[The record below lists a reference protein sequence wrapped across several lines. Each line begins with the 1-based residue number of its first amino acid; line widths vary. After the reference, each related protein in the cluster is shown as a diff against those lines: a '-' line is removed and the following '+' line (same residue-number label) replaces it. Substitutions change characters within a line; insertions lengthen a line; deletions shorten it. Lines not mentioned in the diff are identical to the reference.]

1 MPNESH
7 NPLKRSWWRTS
18 FRVWG
23 YILKEHIGPFILAFI
38 VIMFVFLLQFLMRF
52 IDKIVGK
59 GLDAWTITRLIGLNL
74 AWMVV
79 LAMPMAALVASLMA
93 FGSLAAS
100 NEMTAMKASGVSF
113 MRMLFPAVLLG
124 LLLAYGDLVF
134 NNDVLP
140 DANHAA
146 KDMMNDIQ
154 RKKPTFIIRAGE
166 FSDEDA
172 LPGYSILA
180 KKTAEN
186 SSDLEGVTIYDHSS
200 GNETR
205 VLTAKTANLTFT
217 PDYRKLILKLHNG
230 ELHQFFNNDPTDYRR
245 GTFETYV
252 VRIPTSGF
260 DFMHQGESE
269 RGGRELSAH
278 DLMKYV
284 VKRDSAAEKEKAT
297 FAGILKI
304 FADNIT
310 DTRKT
315 SIPDSTVAD
324 SNRKMRIAANFRQ
337 NLFQIPSEASQI
349 VGTQLD
355 AGSYLVE
362 VHKKYALPAACL
374 IFILL
379 GAPLGAL
386 AKRGGIGIGV
396 GLSIGFFIL
405 YWAFLIGG
413 EKLADR
419 GLISPFSG
427 MWAANILLGI
437 LGGFLTLRVLR
448 ERRAI
453 GFRWLAQLFKRKKTN
468 DTIAT

>member
-59 GLDAWTITRLIGLNL
+59 GLDIWTIIRLIGLNL

-124 LLLAYGDLVF
+124 LLLAYTDLVF

-217 PDYRKLILKLHNG
+217 PDYRKLILKLHIG
-230 ELHQFFNNDPTDYRR
+230 ELHQFFNNDPTAYRR
-245 GTFETYV
+245 GTFETYI

-284 VKRDSAAEKEKAT
+284 VKRDSAAEKEKIS
-297 FAGILKI
+297 FAGILKT

-310 DTRKT
+310 DIRKS
-315 SIPDSTVAD
+315 SIADSTVAD
-324 SNRKMRIAANFRQ
+324 SNRKMRITSNFRQ

-386 AKRGGIGIGV
+386 AKRGGIGVGV

-453 GFRWLAQLFKRKKTN
+453 GFRWLAQIFKRKKTN
-468 DTIAT
+468 ETIST

>member
-1 MPNESH
+1 MNNESH
-7 NPLKRSWWRTS
+7 DPLKRSWWRTS
-18 FRVWG
+18 LRVWS
-23 YILKEHIGPFILAFI
+23 YILSAHIGPFILAFV

-59 GLDAWTITRLIGLNL
+59 GLDLWTIIRLISLNL

-113 MRMLFPAVLLG
+113 MRMLFPAILFG
-124 LLLAYGDLVF
+124 LFLAYADLVF
-134 NNDVLP
+134 NNDILP

-146 KDMMNDIQ
+146 KDLMSDIQ
-154 RKKPTFIIRAGE
+154 RKKPTFIVRAGQ
-166 FSDEDA
+166 FSDDDA

-180 KKTAEN
+180 KKTSEN
-186 SSDLEGVTIYDHSS
+186 SSDLEGVTIFDHSV

-205 VLTAKTANLTFT
+205 VLTAKKGNLTFT
-217 PDYRKLILKLHNG
+217 RDFKKLILTLYNG
-230 ELHQFFNNDPTDYRR
+230 EIHQFFNAQPTDYRR
-245 GTFETYV
+245 GAFETYI
-252 VRIPTSGF
+252 VRIPASGF
-260 DFMHQGESE
+260 DFMRQGESE
-269 RGGRELSAH
+269 RGDRELSSH
-278 DLMKYV
+278 DLMNYV
-284 VKRDSAAEKEKAT
+284 IKRDSAANKEEVT
-297 FAGILKI
+297 FAGLLKR
-304 FADNIT
+304 FSDEIT
-310 DTRKT
+310 STKAN
-315 SIPDSTVAD
+315 SIPDTSVAD
-324 SNRKMRIAANFRQ
+324 SNRKTRVIGNFRQ

-362 VHKKYALPAACL
+362 VHKKYALPVACFV
-374 IFILL
+374 FILL

-386 AKRGGIGIGV
+386 AKRGGIGMGV

-405 YWAFLIGG
+405 YWACLIGG

-419 GLISPFSG
+419 GIIAPWTG
-427 MWAANILLGI
+427 MWAANIVLGI

-448 ERRAI
+448 ERPGISLGWITRI
-453 GFRWLAQLFKRKKTN
+453 FKRKKKN
-468 DTIAT
+468 EALAV

>member
-1 MPNESH
+1 MQQETY
-7 NPLKRSWWRTS
+7 NPLKRQWWRTS

-23 YILKEHIGPFILAFI
+23 YILVAHIGPFFLAFI

-59 GLDAWTITRLIGLNL
+59 GLDVWTIIRLIGLNL

-113 MRMLFPAVLLG
+113 MRMLFPALVLG
-124 LLLAYGDLVF
+124 LVLAYADLVF

-146 KDMMNDIQ
+146 KDMMSDIQ

-180 KKTAEN
+180 RKTAEH
-186 SSDLEGVTIYDHSS
+186 SSDLEGVTIYDHST

-205 VLTAKTANLTFT
+205 VLTAKTANLSFT
-217 PDYRKLILKLHNG
+217 PDFRKLVLKLHNG
-230 ELHQFFNNDPTDYRR
+230 ELHQFFNNQPNDYRR
-245 GTFETYV
+245 GVFETYT

-260 DFMHQGESE
+260 DFMRQGESE

-278 DLMKYV
+278 DLMTYV
-284 VKRDSAAEKEKAT
+284 VKRDSAVSKQAVVLS
-297 FAGILKI
+297 GLLKG

-310 DTRKT
+310 DTRKA
-315 SIPDSTVAD
+315 SIPDSSIAD
-324 SNRKMRIAANFRQ
+324 SLRKPMVVANFRQ
-337 NLFQIPSEASQI
+337 NLFQIPSQASQ
-349 VGTQLD
+349 VTGTQLD
-355 AGSYLVE
+355 SDSYLVE

-374 IFILL
+374 IFIFL

-386 AKRGGIGIGV
+386 AKRGGIGMGV

-427 MWAANILLGI
+427 MWSANILLGI
-437 LGGFLTLRVLR
+437 LGGILTIRVLR
-448 ERRAI
+448 ERRAL
-453 GFRWLAQLFKRKKTN
+453 GFAWLAPLFKRKKAN
-468 DTIAT
+468 DIPAS

>member
-1 MPNESH
+1 MQEKSN

-23 YILKEHIGPFILAFI
+23 YILFEHIGPFMLGFT

-59 GLDAWTITRLIGLNL
+59 GLDVWTIIQLISLNL

-100 NEMTAMKASGVSF
+100 NEMTAMKASGVGF
-113 MRMLFPAVLLG
+113 LRMLFPVLLLG
-124 LLLAYGDLVF
+124 VALAYGDLVF
-134 NNDVLP
+134 NNDILP

-146 KDMMNDIQ
+146 KDMMTDIQ
-154 RKKPTFIIRAGE
+154 RKKPTFVVRPGE
-166 FSDEDA
+166 FSGDEA

-180 KKTAEN
+180 KKTSETT
-186 SSDLEGVTIYDHSS
+186 SDLEGVTIYDHSV

-205 VLTAKTANLTFT
+205 VLTAMTGNLTFT
-217 PDYRKLILKLHNG
+217 RDFKKLVLTLHHG
-230 ELHQFFNNDPTDYRR
+230 EIHQFFNNAPTDYRR
-245 GTFETYV
+245 GAFESYI

-260 DFMHQGESE
+260 DFMRQGESE
-269 RGGRELSAH
+269 RGDRELSAN

-284 VKRDSAAEKEKAT
+284 VKRDSAADREAAT
-297 FAGILKI
+297 FSTLLKK
-304 FADNIT
+304 FADDMTN
-310 DTRKT
+310 RKR
-315 SIPDSTVAD
+315 SSLPDSTVAD
-324 SNRKMRIAANFRQ
+324 SNRKAVVVSNFRNQ
-337 NLFQIPSEASQI
+337 LFQIPSEAAQI
-349 VGTQLD
+349 IGTRLD

-362 VHKKYALPAACL
+362 VHKKYALPASCL
-374 IFILL
+374 VFILL

-386 AKRGGIGIGV
+386 ARKGGIGVGV

-405 YWAFLIGG
+405 YWACLIGG

-419 GLISPFSG
+419 GLISPWSG
-427 MWAANILLGI
+427 MWAANIILGI
-437 LGGFLTLRVLR
+437 LGGFLTIRVLR
-448 ERRAI
+448 ERT
-453 GFRWLAQLFKRKKTN
+453 GFGFGFFAKLFKFKKKN
-468 DTIAT
+468 EAPAI

>member
-1 MPNESH
+1 MQNESQ

-18 FRVWG
+18 IRLWG
-23 YILKEHIGPFILAFI
+23 YILWAHIGPFALAFT

-59 GLDAWTITRLIGLNL
+59 GLDVWTITKLITLNL

-93 FGSLAAS
+93 FGSLAGS

-113 MRMLFPAVLLG
+113 MRMLFPALLLG
-124 LLLAYGDLVF
+124 LVLAYGDLVF

-146 KDMMNDIQ
+146 KDLMSDIQ
-154 RKKPTFIIRAGE
+154 RKKPTFVVRAGQ
-166 FSDEDA
+166 FSDDDA

-180 KKTAEN
+180 RKTSDN
-186 SSDLEGVTIYDHSS
+186 SSDLEGVTIYDHSL

-217 PDYRKLILKLHNG
+217 RDFRKLVLTLHNG

-245 GTFETYV
+245 GVFETYV
-252 VRIPTSGF
+252 VRIPASGF
-260 DFMHQGESE
+260 DFMRQGESE
-269 RGGRELSAH
+269 RGDRELSAH
-278 DLMKYV
+278 DLMTYV
-284 VKRDSAAEKEKAT
+284 IKRDSAARKEVVSFVSLLT
-297 FAGILKI
+297 RFAS
-304 FADNIT
+304 DIT
-310 DTRKT
+310 STKK
-315 SIPDSTVAD
+315 SSLPDSTVAD
-324 SNRKMRIAANFRQ
+324 SIRKMMVINTFRG

-362 VHKKYALPAACL
+362 VHKKYALPAACF

-386 AKRGGIGIGV
+386 AKRGGIGVGV
-396 GLSIGFFIL
+396 GFSIGFFIL
-405 YWAFLIGG
+405 YWASLIGG

-419 GLISPFSG
+419 GLIAPWEG
-427 MWAANILLGI
+427 MWAANIVFGI
-437 LGGFLTLRVLR
+437 LGGFLTIRVLK
-448 ERRAI
+448 ETPGL
-453 GFRWLAQLFKRKKTN
+453 GFGWAGRLFKRKKN
-468 DTIAT
+468 EIIVS